1 MMSLAA
7 ILLGMLGACLAGCSG
22 SGTVYGVP
30 FTRQDISRHE
40 PPATHVRASE
50 AYWWR
55 EGDAVHAVLRWRS
68 PSLAD
73 GAFARSFQFSL
84 MLDGMPAGRE
94 RLYQLDRDSVRVR
107 SSDRGLHRRAASIM
121 GAAVLVAPKQDVL
134 KGRFHVVMRQ
144 QQFTVLTGWVPPL
157 SRGKL
162 VIMTGEFEAVHAPER
177 GRAVREQVE
186 ADGFS
191 RTPEIWRIPPGA
203 IEWLDSSPPASAP
216 TTQPQDAK
224 PS

>member
-1 MMSLAA
+1 
-7 ILLGMLGACLAGCSG
+7 
-22 SGTVYGVP
+22 
-30 FTRQDISRHE
+30 
-40 PPATHVRASE
+40 
-50 AYWWR
+50 
-55 EGDAVHAVLRWRS
+55 
-68 PSLAD
+68 
-73 GAFARSFQFSL
+73 
-84 MLDGMPAGRE
+84 MPAGRE